1 MAQSDTI
8 ETAEGPIVVHPVD
21 HASMVLEF
29 GGKTIYVD
37 PVGGKDRYV
46 GLPAPAAVLIT
57 HIHGDHFDLET
68 IEGVLGD
75 RSVPF
80 LTNSEI
86 PEKLPE
92 RLRAETMVL
101 RNGERGELLGV
112 EVEAI
117 PAYNTT
123 PDRQKY
129 HAPGVGNGY
138 VLTFGGK
145 RVYVAGDGEDTP
157 EMKALQNIDVAFLPM
172 NQPYTM
178 TVDQALAA
186 VTAFKP
192 RIVYPIHYKGT
203 DPAEL
208 ASRLPRDSGV
218 EVRLREW
225 YPAW

>member
-1 MAQSDTI
+1 MAESDTI
-8 ETAEGPIVVHPVD
+8 ESAAGPIVVHPVD

-29 GGKTIYVD
+29 GGKVIYVD
-37 PVGGKDRYV
+37 AVGGRDRYA
-46 GLPAPAAVLIT
+46 GLPPPDAFLIT
-57 HIHGDHFDLET
+57 HAHGDHFDLPT
-68 IEGVLGD
+68 IEGVLGG
-75 RSVPF
+75 RTVPL
-80 LTNSEI
+80 LTNYEI

-92 RLRAETMVL
+92 RFKAGTTVL
-101 RNGERGELLGV
+101 RNGERGELLRIV
-112 EVEAI
+112 VEAI
-117 PAYNTT
+117 PAYNTA
-123 PDRQKY
+123 PERQKY

-138 VLTFGGK
+138 VLSFGGK

-157 EMKALQNIDVAFLPM
+157 EMKALERIDVAFLPM

-178 TVDQALAA
+178 TIDQALAA

-208 ASRLPRDSGV
+208 VSLLPPDSGV

>member
-1 MAQSDTI
+1 MAEGDTI
-8 ETAEGPIVVHPVD
+8 ESAAGPIVVHPVD

-29 GGKTIYVD
+29 GGKAIYVD
-37 PVGGKDRYV
+37 AVGGKDRYA
-46 GLPAPAAVLIT
+46 GLRPPDAFLIT
-57 HIHGDHFDLET
+57 HVHGDHFDLPT

-75 RSVPF
+75 RTVPF
-80 LTNSEI
+80 LTNYEI

-92 RLRAETMVL
+92 RLKAQTTVL
-101 RNGERGELLGV
+101 RNGESGELLGI

-129 HAPGVGNGY
+129 HLRGVGNGY
-138 VLTFGGK
+138 VLSFGGK

-157 EMKALQNIDVAFLPM
+157 EMRSLQNIDVAFLPM

-178 TVDQALAA
+178 TIDQVLAA
-186 VTAFKP
+186 VAAFKP

-203 DPAEL
+203 DPAQL
-208 ASRLPRDSGV
+208 VSRMPSDGGV